1 MRVEIEELYDY
12 IERCDDELKINEK
25 QFINLKI
32 LKIVERYLKYTK
44 NEDIIN
50 IYNKSKYYWKTLD
63 NQIDLD
69 ELKKSAW
76 ELNDNLFG
84 IIYNNIDAIILRFL
98 LGAVDN
104 NDDKDYIEQS
114 FDFDDHL
121 LDLAEQLG
129 Y

>member
-12 IERCDDELKINEK
+12 LDQCDDKLKINEK

-32 LKIVERYLKYTK
+32 LKIAERYLKYTK

-50 IYNKSKYYWKTLD
+50 IYNKSKYHWETLD

-76 ELNDNLFG
+76 ELNDKLFG

-98 LGAVDN
+98 LGTVN
-104 NDDKDYIEQS
+104 NNNDKDYIEQS
-114 FDFDDHL
+114 FDFDDYL